1 MIGAIGT
8 EILMKMTAEQIAG
21 LSTGTLVR
29 FGSVLRHADTGKIA
43 GFLQEAAPFTSL
55 MVANPPLAAAVG
67 IMKVG
72 MQVGSLVQGEVIR
85 QGVKRVEAAVGTAI
99 NIGIG
104 NLALT
109 GVGIGISVAGF
120 ALLARR
126 IDTVK
131 QSVEGM
137 AGKLESIAGKIDH
150 VRQDLLDAD
159 FAEVKALGKA
169 MDEGWLL
176 SDTNLAERQWHD
188 VARGALSQQTKFE
201 FRVGHLLTAGDYAL
215 ADPLLDAMALSSGL
229 RVAALAACNQS
240 AAAID
245 AAADGARTL
254 ERLTGGVGR
263 ADLVRAALHSTK
275 ADVGS
280 LEWENAMKQADKEA
294 SALVSNLREREAT
307 VATRSAPLLALA
319 ESDIA
324 PRSWLRSAFDE
335 KEAPLLF
342 LPSPSRL

>member
-1 MIGAIGT
+1 MIAAIGA
-8 EILMKMTAEQIAG
+8 EVLMKLTAEQLAG
-21 LSTGTLVR
+21 LNAGTLVR
-29 FGSVLRHADTGKIA
+29 FGSVLRHADSGKIA
-43 GFLQEAAPFTSL
+43 GFLQEAAPSASL
-55 MVANPPLAAAVG
+55 ALANPPLAAAVG
-67 IMKVG
+67 LAKVG

-104 NLALT
+104 NLALA
-109 GVGIGISVAGF
+109 GVGIGVSVAGF

-126 IDTVK
+126 IDSVK

-137 AGKLESIAGKIDH
+137 AGKLESIAGKIDN

-169 MDEGWLL
+169 MDEAWLL
-176 SDTNLAERQWHD
+176 SDSNLAERQWHD

-201 FRVGHLLTAGDYAL
+201 FRVGHVLAAGDYAL

-240 AAAID
+240 TAAID

-263 ADLVRAALHSTK
+263 ADLVRAALLAAK
-275 ADVGS
+275 AEAGS
-280 LEWENAMKQADKEA
+280 LEWHNAVQEANEEA
-294 SALVSNLREREAT
+294 STLVTNLREREAA
-307 VATRSAPLLALA
+307 VATRSAPLIAMA
-319 ESDIA
+319 KNEVA
-324 PRSWLRSAFDE
+324 PRNWLRTAFEE
-335 KEAPLLF
+335 KESPLLF
-342 LPSPSRL
+342 LPSPA

>member
-1 MIGAIGT
+1 MIGALGA
-8 EILMKMTAEQIAG
+8 ELVMKLTAEQLAG
-21 LSTGTLVR
+21 INAGTLVR

-43 GFLQEAAPFTSL
+43 GFLQEAAPSASL
-55 MVANPPLAAAVG
+55 MLANPPLAAVACVA
-67 IMKVG
+67 KVG

-99 NIGIG
+99 NVGMG

-109 GVGIGISVAGF
+109 GVGIGISVAGY

-126 IDTVK
+126 IDGVK
-131 QSVEGM
+131 QSVESM

-176 SDTNLAERQWHD
+176 SDSALAERQWHD

-201 FRVGHLLTAGDYAL
+201 LRAGHVLAAGDYAL

-245 AAADGARTL
+245 AASDGARTL

-263 ADLVRAALHSTK
+263 ADLVRASVQLPK
-275 ADVGS
+275 AEVGS
-280 LEWENAMKQADKEA
+280 LEWQSAVKQADEEA
-294 SALVSNLREREAT
+294 SEYARNLREREAA

-319 ESDIA
+319 ENDVA
-324 PRSWLRSAFDE
+324 PRSWLRSAFEE
-335 KEAPLLF
+335 KESPFLF
-342 LPSPSRL
+342 LPSPS